1 MSEGLADRISSVS
14 AIILCVLVLTKLE
27 IKNKSHSYDTGRNPS
42 NYHHGNEGTDVN
54 LRVWPSFI
62 VKASTGV
69 RGTIALHAASVTT
82 IESFLNACVT
92 VVSLVIDLKLINPN
106 FKPRFF
112 CQSLIFWE
120 LVATSVWSSYEWT
133 QVFIITPSTFL
144 LVHKSVISGLIFWSK
159 RPRIFRV
166 IMS

>member
-82 IESFLNACVT
+82 IQSFLHACVT

-133 QVFIITPSTFL
+133 QVFIITPSSFL
-144 LVHKSVISGLIFWSK
+144 LGHEIVICDLIFWSK